1 MNTLLSVFVFLVPIF
16 LLLTKRI
23 SSSKKLPPGS
33 LGIPIIGQSLSL
45 LQNMRGYKNIG
56 PISKMCLFGKP
67 TVFLYGQ
74 AANKFAFASDSSIL
88 ANSQTESVKTILD
101 HKRVRDALMSFL
113 KPESLK
119 QYVGKMDLEV
129 RLHID
134 EYWQCKKEVTVLPLM
149 KTLTFNIICTLLFG
163 IERGAR
169 RDKLVDLFQEM
180 IAGMWSIPINLPFTR
195 YTRSIHSSK
204 SVRNMLK
211 DLIGEKGK
219 ELQEMGSNPHQDL
232 ITCMLSSRNPNDVE
246 EISEEEIVDNSMLVM
261 TAGHDTSAV
270 VLTFLIRL
278 LAKILLIA
286 LRYWVAEQEE
296 IAKGKHRG
304 ESLIWED
311 ITKMKYTWRV
321 AMETMRMFPPIFGG
335 FSQAVKDI
343 ENDGYIIPKLWQIFW
358 VTSMTQ
364 MDDGIFR
371 EPQKFDPARFEN
383 PSSIPPYCYIPF
395 GGGPRICPGSE
406 FAKIET
412 LVTIH
417 YLVTQF
423 TWKLSSDDCFSR
435 DPMPASTKGLP
446 IQIAPKKQM
455 F

>member
-1 MNTLLSVFVFLVPIF
+1 
-16 LLLTKRI
+16 
-23 SSSKKLPPGS
+23 
-33 LGIPIIGQSLSL
+33 
-45 LQNMRGYKNIG
+45 
-56 PISKMCLFGKP
+56 
-67 TVFLYGQ
+67 
-74 AANKFAFASDSSIL
+74 
-88 ANSQTESVKTILD
+88 
-101 HKRVRDALMSFL
+101 MSFL

-219 ELQEMGSNPHQDL
+219 EIQEMGSNPHQDL

-246 EISEEEIVDNSMLVM
+246 EISEEEIVDN
-261 TAGHDTSAV
+261 
-270 VLTFLIRL
+270 
-278 LAKILLIA
+278 K
-286 LRYWVAEQEE
+286 QEE

-343 ENDGYIIPKLWQIFW
+343 ENDGYIIPKGWQIFW